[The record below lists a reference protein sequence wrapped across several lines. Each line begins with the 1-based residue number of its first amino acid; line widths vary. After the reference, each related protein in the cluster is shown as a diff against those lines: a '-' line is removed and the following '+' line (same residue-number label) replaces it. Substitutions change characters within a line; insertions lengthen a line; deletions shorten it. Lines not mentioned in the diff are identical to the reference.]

1 MAAPPTSASVFQ
13 TEQVHCEEEFMKISG
28 IFIII
33 GKGKYPKMIKKIIFF
48 LFFFSPSLRD
58 YNSAFSDSKNHVPNV
73 KGIFSFNCYI
83 YICIVCVVSFL
94 SFLPQLMDLQ
104 PYQ

>member
-1 MAAPPTSASVFQ
+1 
-13 TEQVHCEEEFMKISG
+13 
-28 IFIII
+28 
-33 GKGKYPKMIKKIIFF
+33 MIKKIIFF

-83 YICIVCVVSFL
+83 YIYVLCVCVCVVSFL

>member
-1 MAAPPTSASVFQ
+1 
-13 TEQVHCEEEFMKISG
+13 MKISG

-33 GKGKYPKMIKKIIFF
+33 GKGKNPKMIKKIIFF